1 MTHHSDTTAMEAD
14 IDRDR
19 AALASTLD
27 ALQDR
32 VSIEHLAQ
40 EALGMIR
47 SNAAAYTRS
56 LDQAVRANPLA
67 VALTAAGLAWL
78 IFGNKK
84 PAAKP
89 AKPVALSRWEDEG
102 GSLVLPGHTTKASGE
117 AEWWRAVDALRD
129 KASDKLRQIEDQS
142 RAFADNLSSGLSA
155 GVAGGLGEARDY
167 AVEKAAVVADLAQGM
182 KGAIAHGL
190 DGLSEAA
197 RDRILAAREQAY
209 AARLR
214 AERSVKSSLSK
225 PGRLIEEHP
234 MIAGVVGLAVGA
246 AFAASL
252 PRTVTEDRVFG
263 TESDRLLN
271 EAGRLLRQEQDR
283 IARIAG
289 AVKDELQDSAKEAM
303 ASVSEIAAETADR
316 VKDRAETEAAADK
329 KPNTA
334 PQTADAAP
342 ATSTA
347 APKRPVG

>member
-47 SNAAAYTRS
+47 TNAASYTRS
-56 LDQAVRANPLA
+56 IDQAVRANPLA

-89 AKPVALSRWEDEG
+89 AKPVAISRWEDEG
-102 GSLVLPGHTTKASGE
+102 GSLVLPEHATKASGE

-129 KASDKLRQIEDQS
+129 KASDKLRRIEHQS
-142 RAFADNLSSGLSA
+142 RTFADNLSSG
-155 GVAGGLGEARDY
+155 VASGLGQARDY
-167 AVEKAAVVADLAQGM
+167 SVEKAAVVADLAQGM

-214 AERSVKSSLSK
+214 AERSVKSSMSK

-252 PRTVTEDRVFG
+252 PRTATEDRVFG
-263 TESDRLLN
+263 SESDRLMD
-271 EAGRLLRQEQDR
+271 EAGRLLRQERDR

-289 AVKDELQDSAKEAM
+289 AVKDELKDSAKDAM
-303 ASVSEIAAETADR
+303 AGVSEMAAETAGR
-316 VKDRAETEAAADK
+316 VKDRAESEASADP

-334 PQTADAAP
+334 PHRADAAP

-347 APKRPVG
+347 KSTAAPKRPAG